1 MTADLAQSFLLLFAG
16 HTKAHGQWDPD
27 KPRREAARTV
37 SEAPGEEQV
46 EAHLKGTLGLGVVPI
61 RDDDTCSWGV
71 LDIDAH
77 DEAQHIDLEELE
89 ALVIAAKLP
98 VVICRSKSGG
108 AHLFLFLKRPL
119 AAKLVQTVLKDWA
132 RKLKIPLRN
141 KDKSKGDIAPIEVF
155 PKQIRQNGIGNWLN
169 LPYFGTRS
177 AKGTDRYAVQ
187 LGKKL
192 SFSDFLDLAERMK
205 QDREDILIAGDLDLD
220 GAPPCLERIWKEG
233 APVGT
238 RDNTLVAFGTF
249 FKKQGIPDLYMAL
262 MKVNKQPGV
271 MSPRSLVDADVKKV
285 ANSLKKRDYRYR
297 CNESPVCDLCDSA
310 TCKTRKFGITETPTQ
325 EYGSGRFGSLQKLL
339 TIPPRWG
346 LAVNDKV
353 VDLTTEELMSY
364 RMIRMRTVEL
374 LSVMLPPKKEEDW
387 LVEVGDMM
395 ASCTEIEAPDDATVS
410 AMVLSML
417 AEFTATAE
425 DKAHS
430 SHRQDILRG
439 IPALTQSA
447 TGADVVAFRSQDFL
461 AYLRRKKV
469 GVEKAQEVW
478 NIVRKMGCTHERLYI
493 QGVRT
498 LVWMKPVS
506 PIPEGLEIPELVP
519 EF

>member
-1 MTADLAQSFLLLFAG
+1 MEANPAQAFLSLFAG
-16 HTKAHGQWDPD
+16 HTKAYGQWDPD

-37 SEAPGEEQV
+37 SEPPGDEQV
-46 EAHLKGTLGLGVVPI
+46 EAHLKGTMGLGLVPI
-61 RDDDTCSWGV
+61 REDDTCSWGV
-71 LDIDAH
+71 LDVDAH
-77 DEAQHIDLEELE
+77 DAAQHINLEELE
-89 ALVIAAKLP
+89 AIVLAAKLP

-141 KDKSKGDIAPIEVF
+141 KDKSKGDMAPIEVF

-169 LPYFGTRS
+169 LPYFGSRS

-205 QDREDILIAGDLDLD
+205 QDRDDILTAGELDLD
-220 GAPPCLERIWKEG
+220 GAPPCLERIWREG

-238 RDNTLVAFGTF
+238 RDNTLVAFGTL
-249 FKKQGIPDLYMAL
+249 FKKQGIPDLYTAL
-262 MKVNKQPGV
+262 MKVNKQPGL
-271 MSPRSLVDADVKKV
+271 MSPRPLVDADVKKV

-297 CNESPVCDLCDSA
+297 CNESPICDLCDSI
-310 TCKTRKFGITETPTQ
+310 TCKTRKFGITEAPTQ
-325 EYGSGRFGSLQKLL
+325 EYARGQFGVLQKLL

-346 LAVNDKV
+346 LAVNNKI

-364 RMIRMRTVEL
+364 RMIRIRAAEA
-374 LSVMLPPKKEEDW
+374 LSVMLPPMKEEDW
-387 LVEVGDMM
+387 LVEVGEMM
-395 ASCTEIEAPDDATVS
+395 TSCVEIDAPDDATVS

-417 AEFTATAE
+417 GEFTLTAE
-425 DKAHS
+425 DKTHTAN
-430 SHRQDILRG
+430 RQDILRG
-439 IPALTQSA
+439 IPALTQNS
-447 TGADVVAFRSQDFL
+447 GGMDVVAFRSQDFL
-461 AYLRRKKV
+461 AYLRRKKI
-469 GVEKAQEVW
+469 GIEKAQEVW
-478 NIVRKMGCTHERLYI
+478 NIVRKIGCTHERLLI
-493 QGVRT
+493 HGVKT
-498 LVWMKPVS
+498 LVWMKPLS
-506 PIPEGLEIPELVP
+506 PTPEGLEVPELAP